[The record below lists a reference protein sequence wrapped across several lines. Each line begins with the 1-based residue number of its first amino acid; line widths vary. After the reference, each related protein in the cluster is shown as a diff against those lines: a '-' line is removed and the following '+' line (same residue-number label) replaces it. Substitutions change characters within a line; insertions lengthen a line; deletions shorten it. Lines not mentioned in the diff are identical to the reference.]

1 METPIPP
8 GGIATKPPLLF
19 GPPPTS
25 PPLQPPLLF
34 GSPPTSPPPLPPLL
48 FGSPP
53 TSPPPRPP
61 PLPPPPPPPPP
72 LQPRPPPPPPLNSPP
87 LPRNPPSKPATAA
100 LTNTKTVPEHSVV
113 TQHLYDTLVYIKG
126 KQPFG
131 LYHCVQK
138 VFISPFYGE
147 FNIYDKSH
155 RFLGKSKNSELSFL
169 KPDLSTECAKVWH
182 DAFSFQGES
191 ATLMSKH
198 KVQDPGLYFAFGDVF
213 FEFEDAPDS
222 NTKQTYWHIPV
233 FFNVTNLW
241 DINQKQILFK

>member
-1 METPIPP
+1 
-8 GGIATKPPLLF
+8 
-19 GPPPTS
+19 
-25 PPLQPPLLF
+25 
-34 GSPPTSPPPLPPLL
+34 
-48 FGSPP
+48 
-53 TSPPPRPP
+53 
-61 PLPPPPPPPPP
+61 
-72 LQPRPPPPPPLNSPP
+72 
-87 LPRNPPSKPATAA
+87 
-100 LTNTKTVPEHSVV
+100 VV

-126 KQPFG
+126 KQSFG

>member
-1 METPIPP
+1 M
-8 GGIATKPPLLF
+8 
-19 GPPPTS
+19 
-25 PPLQPPLLF
+25 
-34 GSPPTSPPPLPPLL
+34 
-48 FGSPP
+48 
-53 TSPPPRPP
+53 
-61 PLPPPPPPPPP
+61 
-72 LQPRPPPPPPLNSPP
+72 
-87 LPRNPPSKPATAA
+87 
-100 LTNTKTVPEHSVV
+100 
-113 TQHLYDTLVYIKG
+113 
-126 KQPFG
+126 
-131 LYHCVQK
+131 QK